1 MASPKLSSRAL
12 LACGVL
18 AGPLYVTV
26 TVIETLTREGFDWR
40 HHRFSWLTTGELG
53 WIHQSAMV
61 VVGLLWVLCAV
72 GASQTLRTGRAAVWG
87 PRLLALFGVAYVV
100 GGLLRADPV
109 VGFPPGTTVEMAHT
123 TWHGV
128 VQDLSRSASTLFL
141 LSASA
146 VFAGWAAAEGRR
158 GWAWFYGA
166 GFFAVFAVFTAVGL
180 VVGGNP
186 VALPFLLT
194 PWIYLTALAV
204 DLYRL
209 ETSRGT
215 SDGLHKLATA

>member
-1 MASPKLSSRAL
+1 MANPKLSTRAL

-40 HHRFSWLTTGELG
+40 HHRFSWLTMGEQG

-61 VVGLLWVLCAV
+61 GVGLLWVLFAI
-72 GASQTLRTGRAAVWG
+72 GLSRTLRTGRAAVWG

-109 VGFPPGTTVEMAHT
+109 VGFPPGTTAEMVHV
-123 TWHGV
+123 TWQGV
-128 VQDLSRSASTLFL
+128 VQDASRSASTLFL

-146 VFAGWAAAEGRR
+146 VFAGWAAAEKRR
-158 GWAWFYGA
+158 AWALFYGA
-166 GFFAVFAVFTAVGL
+166 GFFAVFAVLTAVGL

-186 VALPFLLT
+186 VALPFLLA
-194 PWIYLTALAV
+194 PWIWLTALAV

-209 ETSRGT
+209 DSSKGARHGIH
-215 SDGLHKLATA
+215 DLATA